1 MTTTP
6 TPNAADK
13 VKTLWSGAWFSLAC
27 CHPDAEA
34 RLASMPKAGKVARLE
49 ASAARRAARV
59 VKGELALTAFA
70 LRLREWEEAAAE
82 TLATTEGPR

>member
-13 VKTLWSGAWFSLAC
+13 VKTLWSGAWFWLAC

-34 RLASMPKAGKVARLE
+34 RLASLPKAGKVARLE

-59 VKGELALTAFA
+59 VKGELDLPTFA
-70 LRLREWEEAAAE
+70 ARLREWETAAAVA
-82 TLATTEGPR
+82 LAKTEGPR